1 MFLMQTTS
9 LTVTKNKLVAAR
21 VAHSTAKKL
30 LVSFPMGT
38 REDLEIA
45 ERAAYSV
52 VVSLRDAVELAVAA
66 KPAVL
71 SVRAPVT
78 CCGAGVPVKGTHYMA
93 ETNCVIHGNRTVGT
107 CD

>member
-1 MFLMQTTS
+1 MFLMQTQS
-9 LTVTKNKLVAAR
+9 QTVLKNQLVAAR

-45 ERAAYSV
+45 EREAYDV
-52 VVSLRDAVELAVAA
+52 VVALRDAVEASLVA
-66 KPAVL
+66 KPVVL
-71 SVRAPVT
+71 AVRAPVP
-78 CCGAGVPVKGTHYMA
+78 CCDAGVPVKGTFYMA
-93 ETNCVIHGNRTVGT
+93 ETNCVICGNHTVGT